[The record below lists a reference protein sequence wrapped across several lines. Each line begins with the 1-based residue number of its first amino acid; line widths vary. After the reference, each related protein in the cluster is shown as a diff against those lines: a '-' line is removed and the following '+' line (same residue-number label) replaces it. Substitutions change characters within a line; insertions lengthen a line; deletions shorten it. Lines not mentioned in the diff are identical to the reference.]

1 MKGMSIML
9 VTKNTISSSSMYTG
23 YLILKEMKIK
33 KTDKISIYELSNS
46 LKKNNI
52 KNSRQLI
59 LGLAFLYSVDILDFE
74 EANIWIKK

>member
-1 MKGMSIML
+1 ML